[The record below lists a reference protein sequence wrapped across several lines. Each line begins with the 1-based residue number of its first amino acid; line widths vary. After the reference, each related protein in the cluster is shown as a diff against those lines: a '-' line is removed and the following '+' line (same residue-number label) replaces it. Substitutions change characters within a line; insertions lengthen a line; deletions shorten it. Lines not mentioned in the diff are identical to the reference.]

1 MKLVVQIPCLNEAQT
16 LPETLAEIPR
26 DIEGVDEVELL
37 VIDDG
42 STDDTAAVARRHGA
56 DHVIQL
62 KHTQGLA
69 HGFQTGVER
78 ALELGADI
86 IVNTDGDNQY
96 PGRFIPRLVK
106 PVVEGQADIVIGD
119 RQVAK
124 VPHFS
129 PLKRWLQRLGTAS
142 VRRFSGTDVKD
153 ATSGFRAL
161 SREAALQLIVLSDY
175 TYTLETIVQAG
186 KKNLKTASVPI
197 EANRTDRPSRLFR
210 SMFGYIWRSATTLL
224 RLHILF
230 EPLRFFSIISF
241 VLMLA
246 GTAIGVR
253 FLYYYFSGVGSGK
266 IQSLILAAILLII
279 GFNVFVIG
287 LLSANLAT
295 NRKLL
300 EGCLYRLRRM
310 ETHDRRA
317 GASPQGSQA
326 SRPSPAEIASADQRA
341 STGRDEPG

>member
-1 MKLVVQIPCLNEAQT
+1 MKLIVQIPCLDEAET
-16 LPETLAEIPR
+16 LPQTVREIPR
-26 DIEGVDEVELL
+26 EIEGIDEVELL

-42 STDDTAAVARRHGA
+42 STDGTGDVALSCGVE
-56 DHVIQL
+56 HVIRV

-69 HGFQTGVER
+69 HAFQTGVER

-96 PGRFIPRLVK
+96 PGRYIPDLVG
-106 PVVEGQADIVIGD
+106 PVASGKADIVIGD
-119 RQVAK
+119 RQVGK
-124 VPHFS
+124 VAHFS

-142 VRRFSGTDVKD
+142 VRKFSGTDVRD

-186 KKNLKTASVPI
+186 KKNLKIASVPI
-197 EANRTDRPSRLFR
+197 EPNRTDRPSRLFR

-230 EPLRFFSIISF
+230 EPLRFFSIISV
-241 VLMLA
+241 VLMVA
-246 GTAIGVR
+246 GTSIGAR
-253 FLYYYFSGVGSGK
+253 FLYYYLTGAGSGK

-279 GFNVFVIG
+279 GFNIFVIG

-300 EGCLYRLRRM
+300 EGCLYRLRKL
-310 ETHDRRA
+310 EKPQKKVDGQSTAPYQQPAPASGRRKA
-317 GASPQGSQA
+317 DDQKQKDP
-326 SRPSPAEIASADQRA
+326 EADQ
-341 STGRDEPG
+341 